1 MTLTLTLFSEVEL
14 LSEEIE
20 MCIKHL
26 EFCVREPGAM
36 V

>member
-14 LSEEIE
+14 LREEIE